1 MSKLHMG
8 PIRATLILFTL
19 LSLFS
24 FTAAAAPLLP
34 WSGGFVTSTRGFS
47 ESSGQPPGEYLD
59 LGVFLD
65 PFQRPFLNPSASV
78 RMVIPLFPLDTGRS
92 MVAVGLDLDLMSFR
106 NHPLRSIMAQSSAL
120 SPALA
125 AAWSFRLQDGLLHGD
140 LYLAAHLL
148 RLRTGDASYS
158 LLSPELILG
167 DGFTVT
173 GWGLRL
179 YDFSFFLF

>member
-1 MSKLHMG
+1 M
-8 PIRATLILFTL
+8 
-19 LSLFS
+19 
-24 FTAAAAPLLP
+24 
-34 WSGGFVTSTRGFS
+34 
-47 ESSGQPPGEYLD
+47 
-59 LGVFLD
+59 GVFLD
-65 PFQRPFLNPSASV
+65 PFQRPFLNPSASM
-78 RMVIPLFPLDTGRS
+78 RMIIPLFPLDTGRS

-106 NHPLRSIMAQSSAL
+106 NHPLRSIMAQTSAL

-125 AAWSFRLQDGLLHGD
+125 AAWSFRLQDGFLHGD
-140 LYLAAHLL
+140 LYLTAHLL

-167 DGFTVT
+167 DGFTLS